1 MGVGKG
7 GNKGRGSDKKIA
19 SRAFVYRSI
28 EKCGGSGEVW
38 CGSGGSLL
46 WMHEGGLVWCGQ

>member
-1 MGVGKG
+1 MGAG
-7 GNKGRGSDKKIA
+7 KGRGSDKKIA
-19 SRAFVYRSI
+19 RRAFVYRGI